1 MLLSEMRTAVADMA
15 GDQDNTQFSTAQI
28 DRYLN
33 WAQTEIAVRYDVYEK
48 TTNITT
54 LDSTDL
60 TGGLLLPTDF
70 VRVTN
75 LFWNSVKLSPMP
87 ASGLYNAGD
96 TMVGATGQGV
106 PQYYAIENYRTGNQR
121 RAGLYPYQTPG
132 LAAGFTAKLFYVARP
147 VDLVAVGDISAMPLD
162 IHETICEYAV
172 ARCKMQENDLQGAKF
187 FLDMVKEHMAYL
199 GFNMSVANSDSY
211 AEMRADAEGVF
222 SVYD

>member
-28 DRYLN
+28 DRYIN

-48 TTNITT
+48 TINITA
-54 LDSTDL
+54 LDSTDII
-60 TGGLLLPTDF
+60 GGILLPADF
-70 VRVTN
+70 VRVSN
-75 LFWNSVKLSPMP
+75 LFWNSVKLSQIP
-87 ASGLYNAGD
+87 ASEMYSEGD
-96 TMVGATGQGV
+96 APITTGNGE

-121 RAGLYPYQTPG
+121 RLSLYPYQTPG
-132 LAAGFTAKLFYVARP
+132 RSSGFTAKLFYVARP
-147 VDLVAVGDISAMPLD
+147 ADLTLVGDISPLPLD

-199 GFNMSVANSDSY
+199 GFNMSVTNSDSY
-211 AEMRADAEGVF
+211 AGMRADAESIF
-222 SVYD
+222 PIYD